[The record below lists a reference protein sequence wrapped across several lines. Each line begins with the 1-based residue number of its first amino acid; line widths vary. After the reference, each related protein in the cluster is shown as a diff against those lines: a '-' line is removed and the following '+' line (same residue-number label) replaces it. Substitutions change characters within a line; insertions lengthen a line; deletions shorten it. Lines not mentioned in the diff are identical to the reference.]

1 MYYKEAVIQHLFI
14 ITQFISWQIE
24 RQTERVKMIFFS
36 RTKWSRA
43 FAFAALYN
51 FLTLILTWLILW
63 TCNAYSYV
71 DWWMFRTDR
80 IKLSSS
86 IRDYML
92 AHIVLTL
99 VLLCS
104 CYIYLQ
110 LLLPLFPPPYD
121 CFCKTKLN
129 KFFVELL
136 TLK

>member
-1 MYYKEAVIQHLFI
+1 
-14 ITQFISWQIE
+14 
-24 RQTERVKMIFFS
+24 MIFFFRGQNGRVHS
-36 RTKWSRA
+36 RLQRKQH
-43 FAFAALYN
+43 
-51 FLTLILTWLILW
+51 FLTLILTWLIPW

-99 VLLCS
+99 VLWCT

-110 LLLPLFPPPYD
+110 LLPLFPLPYD
-121 CFCKTKLN
+121 CFCKIKLN
-129 KFFVELL
+129 KFFVQLL
-136 TLK
+136 QHLNNKYLKLYLVNDYYQLFYLLYIWF